1 MSSIFQQKLWEPLPY
16 EKDSSFLN
24 LCFWIRS
31 GRVLMKLNLEQSL
44 SQLSELDYSSQNLP
58 SLPV

>member
-24 LCFWIRS
+24 LCFCIRS

-44 SQLSELDYSSQNLP
+44 SHPSEPDYSSHIVQ
-58 SLPV
+58 S